1 MTGKAMV
8 ARGIRNKNPCNLKR
22 STNNWLG
29 LVKNSEKIDPV
40 FCVFKDAKYGI
51 RAACK
56 LFLNYKRFYGIDTIQ
71 GIISRFAPPTENSSE
86 RYSEFVCKRMNKR
99 RDEHLDLYDAN
110 VMLELLKAIILFENG
125 IAYYSDS
132 EIREGMSLAGV
143 T

>member
-1 MTGKAMV
+1 MTGKTMV

-51 RAACK
+51 RATCK

-71 GIISRFAPPTENSSE
+71 GIISRFAPPTENNSE

-132 EIREGMSLAGV
+132 EIREGMALAGV
-143 T
+143 S